1 MPHGDPSA
9 QYSIAYAALRTA
21 KKELNDSGLPASDAV
36 VGGQLDWLVDDIII
50 PSEGEL
56 RGWAYRTALAIG
68 IPLEK
73 HDRRAQMQ
81 SL

>member
-1 MPHGDPSA
+1 MPTGDPSA

-21 KKELNDSGLPASDAV
+21 KKELKASDAV
-36 VGGQLDWLVDDIII
+36 PSDAVVSGQLDWLVDDIII
-50 PSEGEL
+50 PAEGEL

-73 HDRRAQMQ
+73 HDRRHKMQ